1 MGIKKK
7 IKRIYNEHI
16 INKKY
21 GKFKTTIII
30 KKNWDKVNINRIAL
44 INLAISNVLKKNKT
58 CNYLEIGCDDNFVFN
73 SIILPAKF
81 KVGIDPRKGGNYKIK
96 SDNFFKINKKKFDVI
111 FVDGLHHYEQCQRD
125 VINSLNCLNKNGYL
139 FIHDLLPLDWKME
152 LVPRIQGRW
161 NGDVWKVGYELSR
174 SKSLKFYIAD
184 MDSGVGF
191 LKKTSNKFIYNKV
204 DTLKNQR
211 FVDYLKIYKHLPIVE
226 AEKALRMIG
235 KR

>member
-1 MGIKKK
+1 MSIKRK

-44 INLAISNVLKKNKT
+44 INLAISNVLKSNKT

-96 SDNFFKINKKKFDVI
+96 SDNFFKINKK
-111 FVDGLHHYEQCQRD
+111 
-125 VINSLNCLNKNGYL
+125 NSMLYL
-139 FIHDLLPLDWKME
+139 
-152 LVPRIQGRW
+152 
-161 NGDVWKVGYELSR
+161 
-174 SKSLKFYIAD
+174 
-184 MDSGVGF
+184 
-191 LKKTSNKFIYNKV
+191 
-204 DTLKNQR
+204 
-211 FVDYLKIYKHLPIVE
+211 
-226 AEKALRMIG
+226 
-235 KR
+235 